1 MRYPLSL
8 EWVGTFADS
17 LRPMDI
23 YGWDLLETADPLKWI
38 LHLRFKSKLSDEEFR
53 LVRQYLDA
61 WCNVNDCTYKRSHW
75 KKWDFKAKVL
85 IKGLGPRKN
94 NNPFGRENE

>member
-61 WCNVNDCTYKRSHW
+61 WCNVNDCAYKRSHW